1 MVIYCFSFF
10 LIYTNILVTIATFG
24 VEINNSSIN
33 SKNNSTFYSSFNSY
47 VLSYPKGY
55 GSYLT
60 QNSSTFHK
68 NDTILLYLEPIGFS
82 YKPIKDS
89 TGNTLFLINFGIDV
103 LISNNN
109 GDLLERIENIATK
122 EIVSYHKNK
131 EVYLIIEFKPQ
142 NLKSGK
148 YYFQYFIS
156 DKNSG
161 KNFEVVKDIIIL

>member
-1 MVIYCFSFF
+1 MVIYSFSFF
-10 LIYTNILVTIATFG
+10 FINTIVLVNIDTFG
-24 VEINNSSIN
+24 IEVNNSSIN
-33 SKNNSTFYSSFNSY
+33 NTGNSTFYSFFDSY
-47 VLSYPKGY
+47 ILSYPEGY
-55 GSYLT
+55 GSYQT

-68 NDTILLYLEPIGFS
+68 NDTILLYLEPVGFS

-89 TGNTLFLINFGIDV
+89 TGTTFFLINFGIDV
-103 LISNNN
+103 IISNKN
-109 GDLLERIENIATK
+109 GELLERIENIATK
-122 EIVSYHKNK
+122 EIISHHKNK

-142 NLKSGK
+142 NLISGK